1 MVLGAASHVG
11 TPQSGPAMVLAGIA
25 HMVAEY
31 SLKLWGEICSV
42 LGWQNSTVQVTK
54 GGVSGSVS
62 VLCPGYDQSLCRPGV
77 QCEAVAISLWS
88 SAVHCCLSASSGE
101 SYSPA
106 AAVPA
111 AHYLA
116 AQLEGLEVVKDE
128 IEGSPP
134 IGPIN

>member
-42 LGWQNSTVQVTK
+42 LGWQNSPVQVTK

-62 VLCPGYDQSLCRPGV
+62 VLCPGYDQSLCRP
-77 QCEAVAISLWS
+77 
-88 SAVHCCLSASSGE
+88 
-101 SYSPA
+101 A

-128 IEGSPP
+128 TEGSPP